1 MKKYAKKSEWNKVH
15 SDVEAPPGFEPG
27 VKALQ
32 ASALPLGYSAALYL
46 HIQYMI
52 IDKRKDAFSRSVFM
66 ERKTRFE
73 LATFTLA
80 R

>member
-1 MKKYAKKSEWNKVH
+1 MYGFL
-15 SDVEAPPGFEPG
+15 EAPPGFEPG

-32 ASALPLGYSAALYL
+32 ASALPLGYSAVYINLV
-46 HIQYMI
+46 IGKI
-52 IDKRKDAFSRSVFM
+52 KDALKSVFM